1 MIAVDTNI
9 ISVFLR
15 DGTVVLPDEDIFVPY
30 VVIAELYAG
39 LMASDIPKKRK
50 TQLDEFFASNHVF
63 LSEQMDKKVID
74 CYTEIYLYLRKAGTP
89 ISPNDLWIAA
99 ECMSLS
105 LKLYTNDKDFDFVP
119 HVIKFQL

>member
-9 ISVFLR
+9 ISIFLR
-15 DGTVVLPDEDIFVPY
+15 NGTADLPDDDIFVPY
-30 VVIAELYAG
+30 VVTAELYAG
-39 LMASDIPKKRK
+39 VMASDNPKKRRL
-50 TQLDEFFASNHVF
+50 QLDAFFASNHVV
-63 LSEQMDKKVID
+63 LSEQMDKNVID
-74 CYTEIYLYLRKAGTP
+74 CYTEIYLFLRKAGTP

-119 HVIKFQL
+119 HVIKY